1 MDVRVIA
8 RELGFLLL
16 FLTVAVCLTPS
27 VLQAMGLTSEGSYTN
42 RLEDLFLIQLSLI
55 AILAI
60 LAVLYLLR
68 FLITMA
74 IRWAGGQVAGG
85 DTP

>member
-42 RLEDLFLIQLSLI
+42 RLEDLFLIQRRHTLTGRMPCHKHP
-55 AILAI
+55 AD
-60 LAVLYLLR
+60 
-68 FLITMA
+68 FE
-74 IRWAGGQVAGG
+74 
-85 DTP
+85 